1 MRLFARFILLSA
13 VCCACSRAGQP
24 LATQVIT
31 GQAPAASATPP
42 LVPVAATPV
51 QLASQTPAPTDLP
64 TATLVPT
71 DPPTAAPTPAGQ
83 IGPDTF
89 APEIDPL
96 TGLAVT
102 DPNVLFRRP
111 LAIKV
116 SNFPACVRPQ
126 AGLSLADLVFEHYA
140 EGPTTRFTAIFY
152 SHNSPQVGSI
162 RSARLI
168 DLELPAMYQALFAFS
183 GASPG
188 VLEKLKAADFKDWVI
203 SPEFEPGHP
212 AFFRVPI
219 ASLSGDCQALE
230 HTLFTS
236 TDALWADA
244 DKKGINQRPT
254 LTGMAFNPNPPGG
267 GQPATTASLAYD
279 GEYVRWVYSPTAQA
293 YYRYANGQPHTDT
306 QTQAQITAANVVV
319 VFANHVFTLILENL
333 IGYDPAT
340 GRGGS
345 HSIEIQL
352 WGSGPALVFRNGQV
366 YSLTWLRQQRT
377 GVLGLVDAQGHIF
390 PLQPGNTWFELA
402 ALDSPVAQTDPGA
415 WEIKPTRLV
424 DQP

>member
-1 MRLFARFILLSA
+1 MRLLARFALLGALIAS
-13 VCCACSRAGQP
+13 CSQAGSQP
-24 LATQVIT
+24 ATQVLIVRP
-31 GQAPAASATPP
+31 PAASATVPFQPP
-42 LVPVAATPV
+42 PGTAV
-51 QLASQTPAPTDLP
+51 QLPSPTPLPPTDTPLPAPTQ
-64 TATLVPT
+64 TATETP
-71 DPPTAAPTPAGQ
+71 APAGQ
-83 IGPDTF
+83 IGPVDF

-96 TGLAVT
+96 TGLAVS

-111 LAIKV
+111 LAIKI
-116 SNFPACVRPQ
+116 SNFPGCVRPQ
-126 AGLSLADLVFEHYA
+126 AGLALADLVFEHYA

-152 SHNSPQVGSI
+152 SHNALRVGSI

-188 VLEKLKAADFKDWVI
+188 VLEKLQAVDFKDRII

-219 ASLSGDCQALE
+219 TSLPGDCQALE

-244 DKKGINQRPT
+244 DRKGINQRPA
-254 LTGMAFNPNPPGG
+254 LTGMAFNPAPPEG
-267 GQPATTASLAYD
+267 GQPAAVLSLAYD
-279 GEYVRWVYSPTAQA
+279 GEYVRWNYSPTAQA

-306 QTQAQITAANVVV
+306 LTQAQITSANVVV
-319 VFANHVFTLILENL
+319 VLANHVFTLILENL
-333 IGYDPAT
+333 FGYDPAT

-352 WGSGPALVFRNGQV
+352 WGSGPALVFRNGQAYAV
-366 YSLTWLRQQRT
+366 TWVRQQRA
-377 GVLGLVDAQGHIF
+377 GVLGLVDGQGRIF
-390 PLQPGNTWFELA
+390 PLAPGPTWFELA
-402 ALDSPVAQTDPGA
+402 ALDSPVTQPEAGS
-415 WEIKPTRLV
+415 WEVKPTRLV